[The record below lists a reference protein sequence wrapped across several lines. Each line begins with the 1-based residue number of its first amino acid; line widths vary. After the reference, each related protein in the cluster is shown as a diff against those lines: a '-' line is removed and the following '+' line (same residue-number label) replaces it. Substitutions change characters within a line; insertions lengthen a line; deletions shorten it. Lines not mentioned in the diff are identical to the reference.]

1 MASASPEPSGQR
13 DIKALLSWWMLA
25 LCWLPIG
32 IIGALHYT
40 THTDDVWVH
49 HLLRRAYYLP
59 IVLAGFQGGLR
70 GGVLASS
77 VVSLT
82 YVPHAFFH
90 LGHLAHTDPGNDVDK
105 LIEII
110 LYNAIGLVGGYL
122 SDRDHRRR
130 QELEAALDEQHRL
143 QQQLVRAGRLGA
155 LGEVVAGIA
164 HEVKNPLHAL
174 KGTAEVISPLIPE
187 DAEERR
193 LWNVHVSE
201 LERLERVAN
210 RFLSFSSPEPSHMAR
225 LDLRKVATRL
235 TELVEA
241 DARKRGIRV
250 TLDTPEREAT
260 VSGDRDQLAQVAMNI
275 CLNAMKAIGDKGGQI
290 RVIVLPWH
298 SDAMHCLRIEN
309 DGPPLEDSE
318 KENLFNPFHGSDPSS
333 TGLGLSIAQRLA
345 ERHGGYIEAENAGL
359 GVRFD
364 VRLPALGKS
373 KDQSADSTS

>member
-1 MASASPEPSGQR
+1 MALASPDGRKRR
-13 DIKALLSWWMLA
+13 DAKALLSWWMLA
-25 LCWLPIG
+25 LCWLPIAL
-32 IIGALHYT
+32 IGLLHYT
-40 THTDDVWVH
+40 THTNDVWVH

-59 IVLAGFQGGLR
+59 IVLAAFQGGLR
-70 GGVLASS
+70 GGVLASL
-77 VVSLT
+77 VVTLT
-82 YVPHAFFH
+82 YIPHAFFH

-105 LIEII
+105 LIEIV
-110 LYNAIGLVGGYL
+110 LYNAIGLVGGQL
-122 SDRDHRRR
+122 SDRDYRRR
-130 QELEAALDEQHRL
+130 RELEAALDEQHRL

-174 KGTAEVISPLIPE
+174 KGTAEVISPLIPD

-193 LWNVHVSE
+193 LWDVHVSE

-210 RFLSFSSPEPSHMAR
+210 RFLSFSNPEPSHMDR
-225 LDLRKVATRL
+225 LDLCQVAARL
-235 TELVEA
+235 VELLEA

-250 TLDTPEREAT
+250 EVDTPEGEVM

-275 CLNAMKAIGDKGGQI
+275 CLNAMKAIGDDGGQI
-290 RVIVLPWH
+290 RVIVRPWH
-298 SDAMHCLRIEN
+298 SEAMHCLRIEN
-309 DGPPLEDSE
+309 DGPPLEDAE

-364 VRLPALGKS
+364 VRLPALAPSHG
-373 KDQSADSTS
+373 